1 MKTFNLVSMM
11 CVAILLVAPEFVQA
25 QDFRS
30 PYGGPGTN
38 AKQPRSFLGLPM
50 PQQWSGYRPARTN
63 QYAGQFTNGQC
74 ATGNFPNLRNA
85 TGNFTN
91 GTCRN
96 CSCPNGACA
105 NGLCASGQCPT
116 CANGQCAGCAN
127 GQCGSGQSAIG
138 NCPNGQCRLNQNP
151 MARYNSGPNYGA
163 QGDWSP
169 RTTRSNSADP
179 FRRVDDQNE
188 NDNWT
193 QRPALRD
200 PVNDL
205 YPSRYNQ
212 SDLDLRRPYFNNQ
225 SGELNNSR
233 SGDRPSSA
241 RDTRAPLPSNRSMFG
256 APIDR
261 AHGMARI

>member
-1 MKTFNLVSMM
+1 M
-11 CVAILLVAPEFVQA
+11 CVAVLLVAPGSVQA
-25 QDFRS
+25 QDYRS
-30 PYGGPGTN
+30 PYGGSGANVNHSRT
-38 AKQPRSFLGLPM
+38 FLGLPI
-50 PQQWSGYRPARTN
+50 PQQWSGKRPAAMN
-63 QYAGQFTNGQC
+63 QYSGQSANGQC
-74 ATGNFPNLRNA
+74 ATGNCPDLRSVS
-85 TGNFTN
+85 GNFSN

-96 CSCPNGACA
+96 CNCPNGACA

-151 MARYNSGPNYGA
+151 TARYNSGPNYGA

-169 RTTRSNSADP
+169 RTTRSNAADP
-179 FRRVDDQNE
+179 FRRADEQIE

-193 QRPALRD
+193 QRPALRN

-225 SGELNNSR
+225 SGALNNSR
-233 SGDRPSSA
+233 SGDRSSPA
-241 RDTRAPLPSNRSMFG
+241 GDTRAPLPSNRSMFG
-256 APIDR
+256 APVDR
-261 AHGMARI
+261 AHGLARI